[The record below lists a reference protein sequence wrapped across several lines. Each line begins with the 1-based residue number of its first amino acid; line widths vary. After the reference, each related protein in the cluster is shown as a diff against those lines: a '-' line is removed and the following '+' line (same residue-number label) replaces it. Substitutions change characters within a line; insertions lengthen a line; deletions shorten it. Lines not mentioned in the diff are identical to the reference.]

1 MTTLNSSATH
11 TKPNPGPRFRAL
23 LCGGLLGGIALGAPL
38 ATSTPASA
46 AGASPCKTTKQ
57 YSAGKLRATATTCY
71 SNPRITGSGFV
82 VGYTDSVYNGLK
94 SAASGSCVAERAKT
108 VTRSLSASVGV
119 EASAWIFAK
128 ASASVSGGLSNSMST
143 GYKTSVS
150 FRVPAKKPVTCTR
163 GVVTKSLTTARTVT
177 SKRYLYDSRNRVR
190 VFTSSSSNVVR
201 GTAPNTAQWR
211 LK

>member
-11 TKPNPGPRFRAL
+11 TKPNPRTRFRAL
-23 LCGGLLGGIALGAPL
+23 LCGGLLVGMALRAPL

-46 AGASPCKTTKQ
+46 AGASPWKTRKQ

-71 SNPRITGSGFV
+71 SNPRSTGSGCV
-82 VGYTDSVYNGLK
+82 VGHTDSVSNGLK
-94 SAASGSCVAERAKT
+94 SAASGSCVAERTKT
-108 VTRSLSASVGV
+108 VTSPLSARVGV

-128 ASASVSGGLSNSMST
+128 ASASVSGGRSNSRST
-143 GYKTSVS
+143 GSKTSVS
-150 FRVPAKKPVTCTR
+150 LRVPAKEAVTCTR
-163 GVVTKSLTTARTVT
+163 GVVAKSLTTARTVP

-211 LK
+211 LT